1 MNKKSIKR
9 SNPVAK
15 YARKFNRAA
24 THMDRKKEVKK
35 RGVRERMNI
44 DIDIFDCLIDTV
56 ERTTDLE
63 GVYNDKTGKFFTWEE
78 IHKAREEN

>member
-1 MNKKSIKR
+1 MNWTKR
-9 SNPVAK
+9 SAHNK
-15 YARKFNRAA
+15 Q
-24 THMDRKKEVKK
+24 
-35 RGVRERMNI
+35 GVRKRMNI

-78 IHKAREEN
+78 IHKAREEIHKAREENV